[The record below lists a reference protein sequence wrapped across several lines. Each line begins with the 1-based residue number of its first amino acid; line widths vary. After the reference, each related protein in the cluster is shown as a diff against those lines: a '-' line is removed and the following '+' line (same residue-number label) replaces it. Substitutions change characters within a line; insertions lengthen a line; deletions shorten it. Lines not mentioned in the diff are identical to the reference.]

1 MPMPETPSRLRSV
14 LLTCFVVLLI
24 GGLGWWLWPADAS
37 EPDAATP
44 QRTMA
49 GPSGLPARGDEASP
63 PHDPTSLRHAAKASI
78 TGSVRA
84 HDHAPLA
91 DAQVCAWANEEL
103 LRGLAAA
110 TPTCVRT
117 DREGRYRIEGLW
129 PVRTQIS
136 ASAAEHRPQ
145 LWQTQVEGITQS
157 FVSLAAGRTR
167 EGIDFE
173 LEGGGVEVSGVVRDL
188 GGGEIEGAL
197 VSNEDRSYGMG
208 PVTGRAWAL
217 SDAEGRFSLW
227 VAPGGVSLRASAEG
241 YAIGM
246 LGSHAPTAMAEIY
259 LTPES
264 VLVGQV
270 VDAASGEPLPDVL
283 VSVGRGAADTRS
295 DAEGHFRFGKLGP
308 GVYKP
313 IVRDDE
319 LFGIVDV
326 KVHLG
331 LAQTSE
337 PIVIRAHRMAALRG
351 MVVIGEGDRPCPSG
365 NVGLRQRADRSLR
378 YFATIEDGGQ
388 VTLRGVEPGT
398 YEVTVGCTHFLARE
412 EYPDVEV
419 ARTSLDDLV
428 WKVDEGQAIRGR
440 VVDASGAGVAKAAV
454 FARPLVEG
462 EQAREHTSSA
472 SDEATNADGGFE
484 LRGLL
489 PGRYELSV
497 TSDEPA
503 PELPVIVELPT
514 GRDLDDVRIE
524 LLASGSIV
532 GRVVDESGVPQPG
545 VDVSAK
551 PLGKWGGG
559 GGTRSDDEG
568 HFVLEHLR
576 IGEVRVRAGMGWD
589 DMRAPGTSDDDVQGE
604 LVKVEAGK
612 QVEVELVIESRNG
625 VIRGR
630 VLDEQGAPVDDA
642 FISAERMPES
652 ATASASVSRLM
663 VRWAGF
669 GRETPIL
676 SEVDG
681 SFTIEQL
688 SAGRYVVRAHRRGGG
703 EALLEG
709 VELGSSV
716 ELTIAATGSLSGR
729 LVVPG
734 GEPPERFS
742 IAVED
747 AKQGISERD
756 QFFRTQGQ
764 WQLGELPAGSYR
776 VTASGMA
783 GTASI
788 EVELAAGERRDD
800 LELELEPLVTLRGRL
815 IDIDTR
821 EPVAGMLVTVGRG
834 TSSFGRG
841 GGDNEISDAEGRFE
855 IEGAATGKVTIAI
868 RPRNYSSTSRYTW
881 TSFARVL
888 PSEPSEQDLGDV
900 ELVASRV
907 TPDQAAGT
915 LGFELAQNEL
925 GTEPEQVR
933 MRVGLIR
940 PGGPAAAT
948 ALALGDEIEQVD
960 GKSVSGVDSARFY
973 TLTQVPPGTSIELTI
988 AGGKKVSITAG
999 PPLE

>member
-1 MPMPETPSRLRSV
+1 MPMPETSSSSRAALLTLVAV
-14 LLTCFVVLLI
+14 LL
-24 GGLGWWLWPADAS
+24 GGLGWWLWPRDASEEPDASSPSADAS
-37 EPDAATP
+37 PLAPRRRADA
-44 QRTMA
+44 
-49 GPSGLPARGDEASP
+49 GDAPE
-63 PHDPTSLRHAAKASI
+63 DPLALRHAAKASI
-78 TGSVRA
+78 TGTVRSRERG
-84 HDHAPLA
+84 PLA
-91 DAQVCAWANEEL
+91 DAQVCAWAVEDQ

-110 TPTCVRT
+110 TPTCVRS

-145 LWQTQVEGITQS
+145 QWQTEADRVRLS

-173 LEGGGVEVSGVVRDL
+173 LEGGGVQLSGVVRDL

-197 VSNEDRSYGMG
+197 VATQELWSDYAG
-208 PVTGRAWAL
+208 TGRAFAL
-217 SDAEGRFSLW
+217 SDAEGRFALW
-227 VAPGGVSLRASAEG
+227 VAPGEVELIARAEG
-241 YAIGM
+241 YA
-246 LGSHAPTAMAEIY
+246 LATTRPHAPTAMAEIFM
-259 LTPES
+259 TPES

-283 VSVGRGAADTRS
+283 VAIGRGVADTRS

-319 LFGIVDV
+319 LFGVVDV

-337 PIVIRAHRMAALRG
+337 PIVIRAHRMAAVRG
-351 MVVIGEGDRPCPSG
+351 MVVIAEGERPCPRG
-365 NVGLRQRADRSLR
+365 NVALRQLVDRSVR
-378 YFATIEDGGQ
+378 YSAPIEDGGQ

-398 YEVTVGCTHFLARE
+398 YEVSLGCTNFLARE
-412 EYPDVEV
+412 EYPQLVVGHE
-419 ARTSLDDLV
+419 SLDGLV
-428 WKVDEGQAIRGR
+428 WAVDEGQAIRGR
-440 VVDASGAGVAKAAV
+440 VVDASGAGVGKASV
-454 FARPLVEG
+454 SARPIVEG
-462 EQAREHTSSA
+462 EQARAHTSSSSA
-472 SDEATNADGGFE
+472 ETKGDDGSFE

-497 TSDEPA
+497 SSDEPA
-503 PELPVIVELPT
+503 PELPLVVELPS
-514 GRDLDDVRIE
+514 GRDLSDVRIE
-524 LLASGSIV
+524 LLASGRIV

-559 GGTRSDDEG
+559 STRSDDEG

-576 IGEVRVRAGMGWD
+576 RGEVRVRAGMGWD

-642 FISAERMPES
+642 FISAERMSDS
-652 ATASASVSRLM
+652 ATASASISRSM
-663 VRWAGF
+663 VRWGAF

-681 SFTIEQL
+681 SFTIERL

-716 ELTIAATGSLSGR
+716 ELTIAATGSLGGR

-742 IAVED
+742 IRVED
-747 AKQGISERD
+747 TKQGISEGD
-756 QFFRTQGQ
+756 LFFRSQGQ
-764 WQLGELPAGSYR
+764 WQLDELPPGSYR
-776 VTASGMA
+776 VTASGQA

-788 EVELAAGERRDD
+788 DVELAAGERRDD

-815 IDIDTR
+815 VDIDTR
-821 EPVAGMLVTVGRG
+821 EPVPGMIVAVGRG
-834 TSSFGRG
+834 ITMGRG
-841 GGDNEISDAEGRFE
+841 NAGDNEISDAEGRFE
-855 IEGAATGKVTIAI
+855 VEQAATGKVTISI
-868 RPRNYSSTSRYTW
+868 RPRNVSSSTRYGW
-881 TSFARVL
+881 TSFAREL
-888 PSEPSEQDLGDV
+888 ASEPSVQDLGDV

-925 GTEPEQVR
+925 GTAPEQMR

-948 ALALGDEIEQVD
+948 ALAVGDEIEQVD
-960 GKSVSGVDSARFY
+960 GKSVSGVDSMRFY
-973 TLTQVPPGTSIELTI
+973 TLTQVPPGTTIVLTI
-988 AGGKKVSITAG
+988 AGGKQVSITAG